1 MKRIGL
7 FFGSFNPIH
16 NDHLKLAS
24 FFYKNADLDL
34 IWFMI
39 TPQNPWKKTTDLL
52 DESER
57 FKIVSQA
64 LVSHPKF
71 KVNTI
76 EFKLPKPNYTY
87 TTLTKLKKQYPEK
100 VFKLILGADNLIS
113 FDKWKNYD
121 KILNEF
127 ELLIYPRKIIKSI
140 PKKFLEH
147 SKIFW
152 SKAPNLIIS
161 SSEIR
166 KKIREGDDVSTQI
179 PIKSWEYI
187 KENNF
192 YST

>member
-24 FFYKNADLDL
+24 FFLEKADLDL
-34 IWFMI
+34 IWFLI

-57 FKIVSQA
+57 FKIVSEA

-71 KVNTI
+71 EVNSI
-76 EFKLPKPNYTY
+76 EFQLPKPSYTY

-100 VFKLILGADNLIS
+100 VFKLILGADSLIS

-121 KILNEF
+121 KILDEF
-127 ELLIYPRKIIKSI
+127 ELLIYPRKTNESI

-147 SKIFW
+147 SKILW
-152 SKAPNLIIS
+152 PEAPNLIIS

-166 KKIREGDDVSTQI
+166 KKIREGDDVSSQI
-179 PIKSWEYI
+179 PIKNWEYI

>member
-1 MKRIGL
+1 MNRIGL

-34 IWFMI
+34 IWFLI

-57 FKIVSQA
+57 FKIVSEA

-71 KVNTI
+71 EVNSI
-76 EFKLPKPNYTY
+76 EFQLPKPSYTY

-127 ELLIYPRKIIKSI
+127 ELLIYPRKTNESI

-152 SKAPNLIIS
+152 SKAPNLSIS

>member
-1 MKRIGL
+1 MNRIGL

-24 FFYKNADLDL
+24 FFYNNADLDL
-34 IWFMI
+34 IWFLI

-71 KVNTI
+71 EVNTI

-87 TTLTKLKKQYPEK
+87 KTLKKLKKQYPEK
-100 VFKLILGADNLIS
+100 VFKLILGADNLIF

-127 ELLIYPRKIIKSI
+127 ELLIYPRKTNESF
-140 PKKFLEH
+140 KKFLKH
-147 SKIFW
+147 SNIFW

-192 YST
+192 YSN

>member
-24 FFYKNADLDL
+24 FFLEKADLDL
-34 IWFMI
+34 IWFLI

-57 FKIVSQA
+57 FKIVSEA

-71 KVNTI
+71 EVNSI
-76 EFKLPKPNYTY
+76 EFQLPKPSYTY

-127 ELLIYPRKIIKSI
+127 ELLIYPRKTNESI

-152 SKAPNLIIS
+152 SKAPNLSIS

>member
-1 MKRIGL
+1 MNRIGL

-34 IWFMI
+34 IWFLI

-57 FKIVSQA
+57 FKIVSEA

-71 KVNTI
+71 EVNSI
-76 EFKLPKPNYTY
+76 EFQLSKPSYTY

-127 ELLIYPRKIIKSI
+127 ELLIYPRKTNESI

-152 SKAPNLIIS
+152 SKAPNLSIS

>member
-34 IWFMI
+34 IWFLI

-71 KVNTI
+71 EVNTI

-87 TTLTKLKKQYPEK
+87 KTLKKLKKQYPEK
-100 VFKLILGADNLIS
+100 VFKLILGADNLIF

-121 KILNEF
+121 KILDEF
-127 ELLIYPRKIIKSI
+127 ELLIYPRKTNKSI

-147 SKIFW
+147 SKILW
-152 SKAPNLIIS
+152 SKAPNLITS

-166 KKIREGDDVSTQI
+166 KKIREGCDVSTKI

>member
-1 MKRIGL
+1 MNRIGL

-34 IWFMI
+34 IWFLI
-39 TPQNPWKKTTDLL
+39 TPQNPWKKTTNLL

-64 LVSHPKF
+64 LASHPKF
-71 KVNTI
+71 EVNSI
-76 EFKLPKPNYTY
+76 EFQLPKPSYTY

-127 ELLIYPRKIIKSI
+127 ELLIYPRKTNESI

-152 SKAPNLIIS
+152 SKAPNLSIS

>member
-24 FFYKNADLDL
+24 FFLEKADLDL
-34 IWFMI
+34 IWFLI

-57 FKIVSQA
+57 FKIVSEA

-71 KVNTI
+71 EVNSI
-76 EFKLPKPNYTY
+76 EFQLSKPSYTY

-127 ELLIYPRKIIKSI
+127 ELLIYPRKTNESI

-152 SKAPNLIIS
+152 SKAPNLSIS

>member
-1 MKRIGL
+1 MEKIGL
-7 FFGSFNPIH
+7 FFGTFNPIH
-16 NDHLKLAS
+16 NGHIKLAS
-24 FFYKNADLDL
+24 FFHKNSELNF
-34 IWFMI
+34 IWFVI
-39 TPQNPWKKTTDLL
+39 TARNPWKKTTDLL
-52 DESER
+52 DETER
-57 FKIVSQA
+57 LKIVSQA

-87 TTLTKLKKQYPEK
+87 TTLTKLKKQYPDK

-127 ELLIYPRKIIKSI
+127 ELLIYPRKIDKPI

-147 SKIFW
+147 SKILW
-152 SKAPNLIIS
+152 PKAPNLIIS

-166 KKIREGDDVSTQI
+166 KKIQEGTDVGTQI

>member
-1 MKRIGL
+1 MNRIGL

-34 IWFMI
+34 IWFLI

-64 LVSHPKF
+64 LASHPKF
-71 KVNTI
+71 EVNSI
-76 EFKLPKPNYTY
+76 EFQLPKPSYTY

-127 ELLIYPRKIIKSI
+127 ELLIYPRKTNESI

-152 SKAPNLIIS
+152 SKAPNLSIS

>member
-1 MKRIGL
+1 MKKIGL

-24 FFYKNADLDL
+24 FFLEKADLDL
-34 IWFMI
+34 IWFLI

-57 FKIVSQA
+57 LKIVSQA

-71 KVNTI
+71 EVNTI

-100 VFKLILGADNLIS
+100 VFKLILGADNLTS

-121 KILNEF
+121 RILDEF
-127 ELLIYPRKIIKSI
+127 ELLIYPRKTSESI

-147 SKIFW
+147 SQIFW
-152 SKAPNLIIS
+152 PKAPNLIIS

-166 KKIREGDDVSTQI
+166 KKIQKGEDVSAQI

>member
-1 MKRIGL
+1 MNRIGL

-34 IWFMI
+34 IWFLI
-39 TPQNPWKKTTDLL
+39 TPQNPWKKTTNLL

-64 LVSHPKF
+64 LASHPKF
-71 KVNTI
+71 EVNSI
-76 EFKLPKPNYTY
+76 EFQLPKPSYTY

-127 ELLIYPRKIIKSI
+127 ELLIYPRKTNESV

-147 SKIFW
+147 SNIFW

-166 KKIREGDDVSTQI
+166 KKIREGYDVSTQI

-187 KENNF
+187 KKNNF
-192 YST
+192 YSN

>member
-1 MKRIGL
+1 MEKIGL
-7 FFGSFNPIH
+7 FLGTFNPIH
-16 NDHLKLAS
+16 NGHLNLAS
-24 FFYKNADLDL
+24 FFYENDQLDF
-34 IWFMI
+34 IWFVI
-39 TPQNPWKKTTDLL
+39 TPQSPWKKTSGLL
-52 DESER
+52 NETER

-76 EFKLPKPNYTY
+76 EFELPKPNYTY
-87 TTLTKLKKQYPEK
+87 ITLSKLKKQYPEK

-121 KILNEF
+121 KILDEF
-127 ELLIYPRKIIKSI
+127 ELLIYPRKTNESI

-152 SKAPNLIIS
+152 PKAPNLIMS

-166 KKIREGDDVSTQI
+166 KKIREGSDVSSQI

-192 YST
+192 YSA

>member
-24 FFYKNADLDL
+24 FFLEKADLDL
-34 IWFMI
+34 IWFLI
-39 TPQNPWKKTTDLL
+39 TPQNPWKKTNDLL

-64 LVSHPKF
+64 LVSNPKF
-71 KVNTI
+71 EVNTI
-76 EFKLPKPNYTY
+76 EFKLPKPSYTY
-87 TTLTKLKKQYPEK
+87 ITHTKLKKQYPEK
-100 VFKLILGADNLIS
+100 VFKLILGADSLIS

-127 ELLIYPRKIIKSI
+127 ELLIYPRKTNESI

-147 SKIFW
+147 TKIFW

-187 KENNF
+187 KENDF

>member
-24 FFYKNADLDL
+24 FFLEKADLDL
-34 IWFMI
+34 IWFLI

-57 FKIVSQA
+57 LKIVSQA

-71 KVNTI
+71 EVNTI
-76 EFKLPKPNYTY
+76 EFKLPKPSYTY

-100 VFKLILGADNLIS
+100 VFKLILGADSLIS

-121 KILNEF
+121 KILDEF
-127 ELLIYPRKIIKSI
+127 ELLIYPRKTNESI

-152 SKAPNLIIS
+152 SEAPNLIIS

-166 KKIREGDDVSTQI
+166 KKIREGDDVSSQI

>member
-24 FFYKNADLDL
+24 FFLEKADLDL
-34 IWFMI
+34 IWFLI

-71 KVNTI
+71 EVNSI
-76 EFKLPKPNYTY
+76 EFQLPNPSYTY

-127 ELLIYPRKIIKSI
+127 ELLIYPRKTDESI

-152 SKAPNLIIS
+152 FKAPNLTIS

>member
-1 MKRIGL
+1 MNRIGL

-34 IWFMI
+34 IWFLI
-39 TPQNPWKKTTDLL
+39 TPQNPWKKTNDLL

-71 KVNTI
+71 EVNSI
-76 EFKLPKPNYTY
+76 EFELPKPSYTY

-127 ELLIYPRKIIKSI
+127 ELLIYPRKTNESI

-179 PIKSWEYI
+179 PIQSWEYI
-187 KENNF
+187 TEHNF

>member
-24 FFYKNADLDL
+24 FFLEKADLDL
-34 IWFMI
+34 IWFLI

-57 FKIVSQA
+57 FKIVSKA

-71 KVNTI
+71 EVNSI
-76 EFKLPKPNYTY
+76 EFQLPKPSYTY

-127 ELLIYPRKIIKSI
+127 ELLIYPRKTNESI

>member
-1 MKRIGL
+1 MEKIGL
-7 FFGSFNPIH
+7 FLGTFNPIH
-16 NDHLKLAS
+16 NSHLKLAS
-24 FFYKNADLDL
+24 FFHENDHLDF
-34 IWFMI
+34 IWFVI
-39 TPQNPWKKTTDLL
+39 TPQSPWKKTSDLL
-52 DESER
+52 DETER

-64 LVSHPKF
+64 LLPHPKF

-76 EFKLPKPNYTY
+76 EFELPKPNYTY
-87 TTLTKLKKQYPEK
+87 ITLTKLKKEYPEK

-121 KILNEF
+121 KILDEF
-127 ELLIYPRKIIKSI
+127 ELLIYPRITNESI

-152 SKAPNLIIS
+152 SKAPDLIIS

-166 KKIREGDDVSTQI
+166 KKICEGDDVSTKI

>member
-1 MKRIGL
+1 MNRIGL

-34 IWFMI
+34 IWFLI

-71 KVNTI
+71 EVNTI
-76 EFKLPKPNYTY
+76 EFKLPKPSYTY

-121 KILNEF
+121 KILDEF
-127 ELLIYPRKIIKSI
+127 ELLIYPRKTNESI

-152 SKAPNLIIS
+152 PKAM
-161 SSEIR
+161 
-166 KKIREGDDVSTQI
+166 
-179 PIKSWEYI
+179 
-187 KENNF
+187 
-192 YST
+192 

>member
-24 FFYKNADLDL
+24 FFLEKADLDL
-34 IWFMI
+34 IWFLI

-71 KVNTI
+71 EVNSI
-76 EFKLPKPNYTY
+76 EFQLPKPSYTY

-127 ELLIYPRKIIKSI
+127 ELLIYPRKTNESV

-147 SKIFW
+147 SNIFW

-166 KKIREGDDVSTQI
+166 KKIREGYDVSTQI

>member
-1 MKRIGL
+1 MEKIGL
-7 FFGSFNPIH
+7 FLGTFNPIH
-16 NDHLKLAS
+16 NGHLKLAS
-24 FFYKNADLDL
+24 FFYENDQLDF
-34 IWFMI
+34 IWFVI
-39 TPQNPWKKTTDLL
+39 TPQSPWKKTNDLL
-52 DESER
+52 NETER

-76 EFKLPKPNYTY
+76 EFELPKPNYTY
-87 TTLTKLKKQYPEK
+87 ITLTKLKKQYPEK

-121 KILNEF
+121 KILDEF
-127 ELLIYPRKIIKSI
+127 ELLIYPRKTNESI

-147 SKIFW
+147 SKIF
-152 SKAPNLIIS
+152 SPIAPNLIIS

-166 KKIREGDDVSTQI
+166 KKIREGNDVSTKM

-192 YST
+192 YSA

>member
-1 MKRIGL
+1 MEKIGL
-7 FFGSFNPIH
+7 FFGTFNPIH
-16 NDHLKLAS
+16 NGHIKLAS
-24 FFYKNADLDL
+24 FFHKNSELNF
-34 IWFMI
+34 IWFVI
-39 TPQNPWKKTTDLL
+39 TAHNPWKKTTDLL
-52 DESER
+52 DETER
-57 FKIVSQA
+57 LKIVSQA

-87 TTLTKLKKQYPEK
+87 TTLTKLKKQYPDK

-127 ELLIYPRKIIKSI
+127 ELLIYPRKIDKPI

-147 SKIFW
+147 SKILW
-152 SKAPNLIIS
+152 PKAPNLIIS

-166 KKIREGDDVSTQI
+166 KKIQEGTDVSTQI

-187 KENNF
+187 K
-192 YST
+192 

>member
-24 FFYKNADLDL
+24 FFLEKADLDL
-34 IWFMI
+34 IWFLI

-64 LVSHPKF
+64 LASHPKF
-71 KVNTI
+71 EVNSI
-76 EFKLPKPNYTY
+76 EFQLPKPSYTY

-127 ELLIYPRKIIKSI
+127 ELLIYPRKTNESI

-152 SKAPNLIIS
+152 SKAPNLSIS

>member
-34 IWFMI
+34 IWFLI

-57 FKIVSQA
+57 FKIVSEA

-71 KVNTI
+71 EVNSI
-76 EFKLPKPNYTY
+76 EFQLPKPSYTY

-127 ELLIYPRKIIKSI
+127 ELLIYPRKTNESV
-140 PKKFLEH
+140 PKKFLKH
-147 SKIFW
+147 SNIFW

-192 YST
+192 YSN